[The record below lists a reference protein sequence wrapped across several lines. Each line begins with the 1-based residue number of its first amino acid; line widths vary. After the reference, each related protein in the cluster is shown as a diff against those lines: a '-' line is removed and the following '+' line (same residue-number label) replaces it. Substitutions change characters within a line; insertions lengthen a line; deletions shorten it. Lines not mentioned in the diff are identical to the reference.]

1 MEAFDEKNLKKVAN
15 DLKPQFNLGKNG
27 LTDTFIETVDK
38 FLEAHGIVK
47 IKVLGAEDKEGVK
60 VIAEELAEAL
70 TADVI
75 DKKGFTFVLYR

>member
-1 MEAFDEKNLKKVAN
+1 MEQFDEKNLKKVAN

-27 LTDTFIETVDK
+27 LTDTFIDTIDK

-47 IKVLGAEDKEGVK
+47 IKVLGAEDREGVK

-70 TADVI
+70 TADII

>member
-1 MEAFDEKNLKKVAN
+1 MEQFDLKELKKVAN

-27 LTDTFIETVDK
+27 LTDTFVDTIDK

-47 IKVLGAEDKEGVK
+47 IKVLAAEDKEGVK
-60 VIAEELAEAL
+60 EVAEELAKAL
-70 TADVI
+70 DADII

>member
-1 MEAFDEKNLKKVAN
+1 MEQFDEKNLKKVAN

-27 LTDTFIETVDK
+27 LTDTFIETIDK

-47 IKVLGAEDKEGVK
+47 IKVLGAEDREGVK

-70 TADVI
+70 TADII

>member
-1 MEAFDEKNLKKVAN
+1 MEQFDEKNLKKVAN

-27 LTDTFIETVDK
+27 LTDTFIETIDK

-47 IKVLGAEDKEGVK
+47 IKVLGAEDREGVK
-60 VIAEELAEAL
+60 VIAEKLAEAL
-70 TADVI
+70 TADII

>member
-1 MEAFDEKNLKKVAN
+1 MEQFDEKNLKKVAN
-15 DLKPQFNLGKNG
+15 ELKPQFNLGKNG

-47 IKVLGAEDKEGVK
+47 IKVLAAEDKNGVK
-60 VIAEELAEAL
+60 EIAEELAEAL

>member
-1 MEAFDEKNLKKVAN
+1 MEQFDEKNLKKVAN

-27 LTDTFIETVDK
+27 LTDTFIETIDK

-47 IKVLGAEDKEGVK
+47 IKVLGAEDREGVK
-60 VIAEELAEAL
+60 KIAEELAEAL
-70 TADVI
+70 TADII

>member
-1 MEAFDEKNLKKVAN
+1 MEQFDLKELKKVAN
-15 DLKPQFNLGKNG
+15 ELKPQFNLGKNG

-47 IKVLGAEDKEGVK
+47 IKVLAAEDKEGVK

-70 TADVI
+70 DADII